1 MVLIGAVSWA
11 AGATALPQQSTDT
24 TGEQG
29 IVSHAGTGSQQT
41 TGVGSQQ
48 VTTGAGQIGWETQ
61 AGSGQQTSAHE
72 SDEFP
77 RRRLSKPPADAG
89 PMPSITVKQTT
100 RVH

>member
-11 AGATALPQQSTDT
+11 AGAAALSQQSTET

-29 IVSHAGTGSQQT
+29 IGSHVGTGSQQI
-41 TGVGSQQ
+41 TGAGSQQ
-48 VTTGAGQIGWETQ
+48 LTTGAGQIGWETQ
-61 AGSGQQTSAHE
+61 AGSGQQISAHE

-77 RRRLSKPPADAG
+77 RRRFNKPPADAG